1 MAQGKQA
8 KTLTVRQETAI
19 LKYLETTRHPT
30 RDRAAFLLSI
40 KAGLRAKE
48 ISGLTWEMVTG
59 ADGEVGDAIHLQ
71 NRVSKGQ
78 GGGRTIP
85 MNVQLRAMLAQLHHE
100 RGEQGRPGRAVIYS
114 ERGGGLTANTIAV
127 WFHTLYH
134 TLGLTGCSSHS
145 GRRTFITRAAKK
157 VVEAGGSLRDVQ
169 QLAGHASLSMTQ
181 RYIEGDTDAK
191 RKLVNMI

>member
-1 MAQGKQA
+1 
-8 KTLTVRQETAI
+8 
-19 LKYLETTRHPT
+19 
-30 RDRAAFLLSI
+30 
-40 KAGLRAKE
+40 
-48 ISGLTWEMVTG
+48 MVTS
-59 ADGEVGDAIHLQ
+59 ADGQVGDAIHLE
-71 NRVSKGQ
+71 NRISKGQ

-85 MNVQLRAMLAQLHHE
+85 MNAKLRSMLAQLQQE
-100 RGEQGRPGRAVIYS
+100 RGEQAGPRRVVIYS
-114 ERGGGLTANTIAV
+114 ERGGGLTANTMTV

-191 RKLVNMI
+191 RRLVNLI